1 MPKPFLGCLLQTHE
15 GYLPSLVSRHGCTGL
30 CCHPSRGWGGCQGMS
45 GLWTLSLPFFN
56 FPSAGRGQS
65 SFPKDMEGWTVSTS
79 PARLGLLPVW
89 GQGVLSG
96 LGRPWEPVPV
106 PPQGTL
112 IMGGPRLPCAAAIAQ
127 RAWDTCPRAAGLGMP
142 GGLPGDLIP
151 GQGRPSL
158 QHPLPCVAGGQ
169 CHG

>member
-15 GYLPSLVSRHGCTGL
+15 GELPLPGVPPWLHWALLPSQPR
-30 CCHPSRGWGGCQGMS
+30 WGSCQGMAV
-45 GLWTLSLPFFN
+45 LWTLFLPFLN

-96 LGRPWEPVPV
+96 LGWSWEPVPV
-106 PPQGTL
+106 TPPGHPDY
-112 IMGGPRLPCAAAIAQ
+112 GGPLACRVLQ
-127 RAWDTCPRAAGLGMP
+127 R
-142 GGLPGDLIP
+142 
-151 GQGRPSL
+151 
-158 QHPLPCVAGGQ
+158 
-169 CHG
+169 